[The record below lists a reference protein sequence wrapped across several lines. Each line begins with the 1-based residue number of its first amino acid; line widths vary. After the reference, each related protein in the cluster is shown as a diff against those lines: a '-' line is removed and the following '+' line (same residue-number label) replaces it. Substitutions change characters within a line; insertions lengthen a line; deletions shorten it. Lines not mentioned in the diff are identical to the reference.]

1 MNNTQKV
8 SVELKNGKFRL
19 SNSAKIEDLN
29 PKALIICAAAEC
41 AGYTIMHIL
50 RRDNVVPKSLE
61 ITVEGTLDTPT
72 LAPESQY
79 VGFNVRY
86 NIDCKSLAD
95 QNTISSA
102 VRQAQE

>member
-41 AGYTIMHIL
+41 A
-50 RRDNVVPKSLE
+50 
-61 ITVEGTLDTPT
+61 
-72 LAPESQY
+72 A
-79 VGFNVRY
+79 
-86 NIDCKSLAD
+86 
-95 QNTISSA
+95 
-102 VRQAQE
+102 